1 MDTNSLELEK
11 EPVYIDPKIA
21 PSAPTEQDELAEP
34 SSDFSL
40 SSFQSNTSQYEQL
53 FRPEVYVQKGYEE
66 RELDKS
72 RAMRITG
79 DVDFTPTEKLTEFKE
94 EIEHLDKLREP
105 LTVSSKPN
113 WLQSLISIGQK
124 ITAEKT
130 ETPPELQISA
140 PDFYQNYFVDG
151 VKAKNILT
159 FNPEFTAPEQHL
171 LKRAMV
177 CQVSAKELAGSGLLN
192 VNSLQ
197 LSRLGIM
204 MMHFRLAGRTPSD
217 LKTMFNTVENL
228 ENAGFTAES
237 FDSKLWTL
245 KGIAAAYGKTTTEIA
260 CHFRMPPSSIL
271 NAGVPAKELADVG
284 VKMKHLAEDPALFQV
299 IMAARTSPQNWM
311 KTFDA
316 VPRQFIKDDGTSKLN
331 KEQISYLADYADWND
346 INLKRAGFS
355 EAEID
360 ALKGNVALRVHPK

>member
-1 MDTNSLELEK
+1 MDTNSPELDK
-11 EPVYIDPKIA
+11 QPLDL
-21 PSAPTEQDELAEP
+21 PSAPSDLVEP
-34 SSDFSL
+34 SPDFSL
-40 SSFQSNTSQYEQL
+40 SSFTSTTSQYDQL
-53 FRPEVYVQKGYEE
+53 FRPDVYVQKGFEE

-79 DVDFTPTEKLTEFKE
+79 DVDFTPTAKLTEFKE
-94 EIEHLDKLREP
+94 EIEHLDRLREP

-151 VKAKNILT
+151 VKTKNIMT
-159 FNPEFTAPEQHL
+159 FNPEFTSPEQHL
-171 LKRAMV
+171 LKRAMA
-177 CQVSAKELAGSGLLN
+177 CQISAKELAGSGLLN

-197 LSRLGIM
+197 LSKLGIM

-217 LKTMFNTVENL
+217 LKTMFTTVENL
-228 ENAGFTAES
+228 ESAGFTAES

-260 CHFRMPPSSIL
+260 CHFQMPPSSIL
-271 NAGVPAKELADVG
+271 NAGIPVKELADVG
-284 VKMKHLAEDPALFQV
+284 VKMKHLAEDPALFKV
-299 IMAARTSPQNWM
+299 IMASRVPPQTWM

-316 VPRQFIKDDGTSKLN
+316 VPRQFMKDDGTSKLN
-331 KEQISYLADYADWND
+331 KEQISYLADYADWTD
-346 INLKRAGFS
+346 SNLKKAGFS
-355 EAEID
+355 DVEIG
-360 ALKGNVALRVHPK
+360 ALKGNVTLRVHPK